1 MAMATLQPVNHA
13 YLLSIGRNAAA
24 ALLIQASLQ
33 SALLASLLRSF
44 SDVMLQQQLSSRQLI
59 M

>member
-33 SALLASLLRSF
+33 SALLLLSLNVATAAPR
-44 SDVMLQQQLSSRQLI
+44 LI
-59 M
+59 QAQGS